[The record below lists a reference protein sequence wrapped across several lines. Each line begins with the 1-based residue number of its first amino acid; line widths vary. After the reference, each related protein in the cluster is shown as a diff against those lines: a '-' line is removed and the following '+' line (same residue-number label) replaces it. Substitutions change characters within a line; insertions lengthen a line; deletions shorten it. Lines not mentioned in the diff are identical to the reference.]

1 MTLFFG
7 ILGLILLLLAF
18 VLDTFNVVS
27 EKSRLLYG
35 LNFVGSVLLVWYSY
49 EIRSVPFFILES
61 FWVCVSLI
69 KMLKQKWYAHI
80 CKTIFLR
87 IAGLECCDANRII
100 CFGVFFYSR
109 IQRAVYYPISDVW
122 RGRCVRRSVGAVY
135 RAVYGID
142 NFGRKCYDGIRG
154 VWKGAQ
160 LFPDA
165 FGNDCSVSSAYAYVF
180 VHSHPGQHLLTIN

>member
-69 KMLKQKWYAHI
+69 KMLKQK
-80 CKTIFLR
+80 
-87 IAGLECCDANRII
+87 
-100 CFGVFFYSR
+100 
-109 IQRAVYYPISDVW
+109 
-122 RGRCVRRSVGAVY
+122 
-135 RAVYGID
+135 
-142 NFGRKCYDGIRG
+142 
-154 VWKGAQ
+154 
-160 LFPDA
+160 
-165 FGNDCSVSSAYAYVF
+165 
-180 VHSHPGQHLLTIN
+180 